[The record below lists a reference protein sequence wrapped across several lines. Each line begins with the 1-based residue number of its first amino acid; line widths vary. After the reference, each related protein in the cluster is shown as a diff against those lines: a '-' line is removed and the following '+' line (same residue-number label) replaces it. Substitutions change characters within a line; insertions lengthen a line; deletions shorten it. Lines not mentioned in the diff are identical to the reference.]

1 MKNSKKYT
9 IFRQSSNFVMPKLE
23 TIDDKIYFNKQLVCD
38 ETQKIWETN
47 DFLNIGYNSKNSL
60 SKMLSNLYPTSFK
73 FKGKKVASIEGVLQS
88 LKYKDKKIQ
97 NTILK
102 YYGLD
107 AYHSRGANSTDFWGE
122 NGMLFWQGKP
132 LNRHSEHYQTFID
145 ELYICAS
152 KNPLYK
158 KALLSTQNKYLLHH
172 IGKDDASQTVLTRF
186 EFEQRL
192 NTLRDFLKQE
202 NKK

>member
-9 IFRQSSNFVMPKLE
+9 IFRQNSNFVMPTLQTKDEIIYLDQ
-23 TIDDKIYFNKQLVCD
+23 TIIKD
-38 ETQKIWETN
+38 ENGTVWQTE
-47 DFLNIGYNSKNSL
+47 DFINIGYNSKNSL
-60 SKMLSNLYPTSFK
+60 SKILSNLYPYEFK

-97 NTILK
+97 NKILR
-102 YYGLD
+102 YHGID
-107 AYHSRGANSTDFWGE
+107 AYHTRGANTVDFWGKS
-122 NGMLFWQGKP
+122 GTLFWQGKAID
-132 LNRHSEHYQTFID
+132 RHSQDYQIFLD
-145 ELYICAS
+145 QLYISAT

-158 KALLSTQNKYLLHH
+158 KALLSTESKYLLHH
-172 IGKDDASQTVLTRF
+172 IGNDDPTQTVLTRF

-202 NKK
+202 K

>member
-9 IFRQSSNFVMPKLE
+9 IFRKNSNFVMPPLE
-23 TIDDKIYFNKQLVCD
+23 TTEDKIYFKNQIIQD
-38 ETQKIWETN
+38 ENGTVWQTE

-60 SKMLSNLYPTSFK
+60 SKMLSNLYHLEFK
-73 FKGKKVASIEGVLQS
+73 FKGKKVCSIEGVLQS

-107 AYHSRGANSTDFWGE
+107 AYHTRGANSTDFWGE
-122 NGMLFWQGKP
+122 SGTLYWQGKP
-132 LNRHSEHYQTFID
+132 LDRHSEQYQIFID
-145 ELYICAS
+145 ELYISAS

-158 KALLSTQNKYLLHH
+158 KALLSAQNKYLLHH
-172 IGKDDASQTVLTRF
+172 IGKDDPNQTVLTRF

-202 NKK
+202 KTK